1 MDLKNMFHFLKLRM
15 DRHAQWE
22 IQEYGRA
29 MAKVVKAVCPLA
41 YNSFERHMV
50 NGALFSAEEIAAI
63 KKVMAGEPNPLE
75 GRRLE
80 EFEGKLNK

>member
-1 MDLKNMFHFLKLRM
+1 
-15 DRHAQWE
+15 
-22 IQEYGRA
+22 

-80 EFEGKLNK
+80 EFESKLNK